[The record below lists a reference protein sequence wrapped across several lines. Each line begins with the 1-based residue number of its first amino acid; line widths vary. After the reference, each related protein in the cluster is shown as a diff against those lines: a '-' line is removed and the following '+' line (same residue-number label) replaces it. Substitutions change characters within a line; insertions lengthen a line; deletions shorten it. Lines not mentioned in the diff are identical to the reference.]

1 MKTRLPEMTSR
12 NIIECFSR
20 IAQQIGHGVKRE
32 FPSPHQCVLSLP
44 GGISYEAFDGKA
56 HVKPWHVLNL
66 VDSGRAMSF
75 NTIPHDDRS
84 YLNFHTLY
92 EQYLAFIAS
101 ARLDIRP
108 EMYSY
113 SVAKSPL
120 QLNKKLLYYG
130 KSSINLETKITE
142 SKTGLLLASCQQ
154 QTVSVSKET
163 HRPAAHPDW
172 WKEKYSKI
180 NLTGSALRV
189 EPVPRPS
196 QSEISSYS
204 LTVQPSDTD
213 TYLHV
218 NWTSYLKFC
227 LEAFAGF
234 KHDRDK
240 TANVLELYRPVKVA
254 EVGYIKECS
263 LGDLLRVDFWSEQ
276 TSNDKV
282 NFEIRNTMDEVVL
295 YCFVKFY
302 QDLNFDPRS

>member
-1 MKTRLPEMTSR
+1 MTSR
-12 NIIECFSR
+12 NIILCFSR

-44 GGISYEAFDGKA
+44 GGMSYEAFDGKA
-56 HVKPWHVLNL
+56 HVKPWHVMNL
-66 VDSGRAMSF
+66 VESGRAMSF
-75 NTIPHDDRS
+75 NPIPHDDRS
-84 YLNFHTLY
+84 YLDFNTLY

-101 ARLDIRP
+101 ARLEIHP

-120 QLNKKLLYYG
+120 QLSKELLYYG
-130 KSSINLETKITE
+130 NSSTNLETKVTE
-142 SKTGLLLASCQQ
+142 CKTGLLLASCQQ

-163 HRPAAHPDW
+163 RRPAALPDW

-189 EPVPRPS
+189 ESAQRPS
-196 QSEISSYS
+196 QSEVSSYS
-204 LTVQPSDTD
+204 LTVQTSDTD
-213 TYLHV
+213 TYFHV
-218 NWTSYLKFC
+218 NWTGYLKFC

-234 KHDRDK
+234 KHETDIS
-240 TANVLELYRPVKVA
+240 ANVLELYRPLKVA
-254 EVGYIKECS
+254 ELGYVKECS

-282 NFEIRNTMDEVVL
+282 NFEIRNTADEVVL
-295 YCFVKFY
+295 YCSVEFY
-302 QDLNFDPRS
+302 QDLNLDSRS